1 LKIISSV
8 QCENCSFLSYYR
20 RHSALMGARA
30 FKTMEIEMV
39 WSQVYDPLGNI
50 WLSALMAAIPVV
62 VMLGCIAFGHMKAHY
77 AAGLGLA
84 SALAVSIFGFGM
96 PAGLAWNAAGF
107 GAAFGLL
114 PIGWIVL
121 NIIFLHQ
128 LTIENGS
135 FSVLQDSL
143 TGITDDRR
151 IQLLL
156 IAFCFGAFFEG
167 AAGFGT
173 RLLSQQR
180 S

>member
-1 LKIISSV
+1 
-8 QCENCSFLSYYR
+8 
-20 RHSALMGARA
+20 
-30 FKTMEIEMV
+30 MV

-50 WLSALMAAIPVV
+50 WWSALMAAIPVA

-77 AAGLGLA
+77 AAGLGLV
-84 SALAVSIFGFGM
+84 SALLVAIFCFCM
-96 PAGLAWNAAGF
+96 PAGLALNAAGF

-128 LTIENGS
+128 LTIEDGS

-156 IAFCFGAFFEG
+156 IAFCFGAFF
-167 AAGFGT
+167 
-173 RLLSQQR
+173 
-180 S
+180 